1 MPNEYSTNQLIGV
14 VQGFPPPPSALLD
27 RYFGQQSVSDAEEIH
42 FDLIPGKRRVA
53 PFVSP
58 LVEGKVV
65 ANRGFVTRTFK
76 PAYIKDKR
84 RFLPT
89 DAVKRGIGEQIGG
102 SLSPQQ
108 RRDANLAFQ
117 LQDML
122 EMISRRQEIMASEA
136 LRTGKVTVVGD
147 NYPTQVVDFQRT
159 AALTLTALAGTARWG
174 QAAEAPLDDLQTM
187 SDLVL
192 KTSGTTPLDVIMG
205 INAWKNFR
213 KNATVVARLDN
224 RNMQGNALATSNQ
237 FQEGLSFKGTI
248 DGYNVFVYGGWYID
262 PTDDVTELEIWP
274 NDQVV
279 VTSGGVEGVRAYG
292 AILDGRAGL
301 KAMPYFPKMWE
312 QEDPAVEWL
321 MLQSAPLMVPTRPDA
336 SAMLDVL

>member
-1 MPNEYSTNQLIGV
+1 MPNEYSSNQLIGV

-27 RYFGQQSVSDAEEIH
+27 RYFTQQSQSEAEEIH
-42 FDLIPGKRRVA
+42 FDLIPGRRRVA

-89 DAVKRGIGEQIGG
+89 DTVKRSIGEQIGG

-122 EMISRRQEIMASEA
+122 EMVARRQEIMASEA

-159 AALTLTALAGTARWG
+159 AALTLTALAGNFRWNQTTPDMLG
-174 QAAEAPLDDLQTM
+174 NLQTM

-192 KTSGTTPLDVIMG
+192 KTSGTAPTDVIMG
-205 INAWKNFR
+205 TAAWAAFR
-213 KNATVVARLDN
+213 KDATVVQRLDN
-224 RNMQGNALATSNQ
+224 RNMQGNAMATSNQ
-237 FQEGLSFKGTI
+237 FQEGLSFKGSI
-248 DGYNVFVYGGWYID
+248 DGYNIFVYGGWYID
-262 PTDDVTELEIWP
+262 PTDDTTELEIWP

-279 VTSGGVEGVRAYG
+279 VTSAGIEGVRAFG
-292 AILDGRAGL
+292 AILDGKAGL
-301 KAMPYFPKMWE
+301 RAMPYFPKMWE